1 MDYTDLRLIA
11 NPIHLKNEK
20 IQKEVK
26 MNQNN
31 TDSKLNDFLNEKY
44 PKVYLSEL
52 NFEEITKSIDTY
64 INELLIQ
71 RVVNETINA
80 IVDDVIE
87 NSDKFDFCLPFD

>member
-1 MDYTDLRLIA
+1 MDCTDLRLIA

-20 IQKEVK
+20 LQQGVK

-31 TDSKLNDFLNEKY
+31 NDSKLNEFLNGKY

-52 NFEEITKSIDTY
+52 NLEEITKSIDTY
-64 INELLIQ
+64 INKLLIQ
-71 RVVNETINA
+71 RVVNETINTM
-80 IVDDVIE
+80 IDDVIE